1 MTLTDAERIE
11 LLEACRAAIR
21 QAIAAARA
29 ELKGTTP

>member
-11 LLEACRAAIR
+11 LLEAVRLALR

-29 ELKGTTP
+29 ELRNQS

>member
-1 MTLTDAERIE
+1 MPTDQEI
-11 LLEACRAAIR
+11 LEAVRLALR